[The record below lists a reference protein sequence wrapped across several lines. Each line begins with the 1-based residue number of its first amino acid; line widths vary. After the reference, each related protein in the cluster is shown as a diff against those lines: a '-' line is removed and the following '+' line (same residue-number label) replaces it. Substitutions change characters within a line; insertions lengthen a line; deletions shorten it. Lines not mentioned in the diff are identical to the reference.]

1 MAVEW
6 DQCFELLKAMLKID
20 ADERITPSD
29 VLTHPFITGHPV
41 QNEPSTPPLM
51 DNDKLNTQPDL
62 HSLSPTVLPGATMI
76 QPPKSERLKD
86 EKDPKG

>member
-1 MAVEW
+1 
-6 DQCFELLKAMLKID
+6 MLKID

-41 QNEPSTPPLM
+41 QNEPSTDSLM

-86 EKDPKG
+86 EKEPKG